1 MKLNRVTEDVHWS
14 LGEHELFLED
24 DKVAEQ
30 EVECLHNVDLLVRR
44 SSGQKKLNDATAI
57 VDIVTGY
64 NHQDDQNQ
72 GVVREMGELLS
83 KNKLTH
89 LIPEWRIQLIQDF
102 QNILS
107 ILYYLLWLL
116 ILWRHSCEIFRRVS
130 LG

>member
-24 DKVAEQ
+24 DKMAEQ

-89 LIPEWRIQLIQDF
+89 LIPEGRIQRI
-102 QNILS
+102 
-107 ILYYLLWLL
+107 
-116 ILWRHSCEIFRRVS
+116 
-130 LG
+130 